1 LKILI
6 LGAGGIGGY
15 IGGRLTAS
23 GADVTFLVRPRR
35 KAQLEADGLVIRSP
49 LGDVQLPV
57 KTVLAPPEADYD
69 IVLLTCK
76 AYDLEP
82 AMEAIAPAMNG
93 QCAIVP
99 VLNGIAHLDRLDERF
114 GQSAVMGGTCL
125 IDVALDR
132 SGTINHAGNL
142 QRIIFGERDR
152 SISPRAQ
159 ALAGVLAQ
167 STVDWEMSDNIL
179 LSMWEKVA
187 FLSVLAAATCL
198 FRANVR
204 EIMASP
210 GGRDAMERALAVN
223 IEIAKREGF
232 ILRNDVM
239 QRARDR
245 LTDPAGAWSA
255 SMLRDLEAGGS
266 VEGDHVVGW
275 MLARARKH
283 GLDDTILSLAFT
295 HLRAYEERRAAGR
308 LPGV

>member
-1 LKILI
+1 MKILI

>member
-1 LKILI
+1 MKILI

-15 IGGRLTAS
+15 VGGRLAAS

-57 KTVLAPPEADYD
+57 KTVLAPPEADFD

-99 VLNGIAHLDRLDERF
+99 MLNGIAHLDRLDERF

-132 SGTINHAGNL
+132 SGTINHAGSL

-204 EIMASP
+204 EILASP

-275 MLARARKH
+275 MLAKARKH

-308 LPGV
+308 LPAG

>member
-1 LKILI
+1 M
-6 LGAGGIGGY
+6 
-15 IGGRLTAS
+15 S
-23 GADVTFLVRPRR
+23 D
-35 KAQLEADGLVIRSP
+35 
-49 LGDVQLPV
+49 
-57 KTVLAPPEADYD
+57 APDFR
-69 IVLLTCK
+69 
-76 AYDLEP
+76 
-82 AMEAIAPAMNG
+82 
-93 QCAIVP
+93 QCARLPDQRI
-99 VLNGIAHLDRLDERF
+99 IARHRAIHLDRLDERF

-132 SGTINHAGNL
+132 SGTINHAGSL

-210 GGRDAMERALAVN
+210 GGQDAMERALAVN

-255 SMLRDLEAGGS
+255 SMLRDLEVGGS

-275 MLARARKH
+275 MLAKARKH

-295 HLRAYEERRAAGR
+295 HLRAYEARRGAGR
-308 LPGV
+308 LPGG